1 MTTTVEEFHIE
12 ELDLE
17 AHDWE
22 RGVDRIHLVRVRRL
36 TAVLFAGP
44 GLLQVAGFAVHPDAG
59 IARELAEGE
68 ARAKHYKLLERQ
80 NMVPPLGPIRQPAGA

>member
-1 MTTTVEEFHIE
+1 MTTTAEEFHIE

-36 TAVLFAGP
+36 TIVTFAGP
-44 GLLQVAGFAVHPDAG
+44 GLLQAAGFAVHPDAE

-68 ARAKHYKLLERQ
+68 ARAKHYRLLVKK
-80 NMVPPLGPIRQPAGA
+80 NMAPPLGPVREPAQA